1 MKITRVIPIL
11 LVVSVVV
18 LPGFLNGCDWV
29 RWSGGRSSDVTEHVD
44 IPAPINALLP
54 QKIEVHPFTRIGL
67 LSQRGDIHGIDLC
80 VRAVDSYGDAT
91 KAFGKFRF
99 ELYQFKPASPD
110 PKGSLLAVW
119 NENVE
124 ALKENRQHWD
134 NISRTYRFKLAWDR
148 SFQPGEKFVIV
159 VIFQS
164 RYTDRLFAQRVI
176 STGL

>member
-1 MKITRVIPIL
+1 VSNGSIKILFRSRMKITRVIPIL

-110 PKGSLLAVW
+110 PKGTGSSLPG
-119 NENVE
+119 
-124 ALKENRQHWD
+124 
-134 NISRTYRFKLAWDR
+134 TGR
-148 SFQPGEKFVIV
+148 SSLVK
-159 VIFQS
+159 S
-164 RYTDRLFAQRVI
+164 SSSL
-176 STGL
+176 